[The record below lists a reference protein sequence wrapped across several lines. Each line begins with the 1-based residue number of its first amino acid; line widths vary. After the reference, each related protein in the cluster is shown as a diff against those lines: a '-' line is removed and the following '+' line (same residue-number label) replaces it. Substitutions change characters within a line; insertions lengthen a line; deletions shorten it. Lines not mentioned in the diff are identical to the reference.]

1 MFGFRA
7 EGRRVRHMDPI
18 IQATPYLMPMRCDAM
33 VFLHHDV
40 EYDTLMRYI
49 ADKSRNEGVKITF
62 LEIVIACYVRAI
74 SQVPEVNRF
83 IVNKQFY
90 NRNEL
95 TCAMT
100 ILMNT
105 ADGSIKEN
113 VIKVKFDPTDTIYD
127 VAARLTTKIE
137 ANREPEKPSFAI
149 KLASFALAIPGFTSL
164 ISWIIRGLDR
174 YGLLPRAVIDEL
186 PFHTSMFITNNASIG
201 LHSVYHHIYNFGN
214 TSMFFGIGTPE
225 RGYTVDAK
233 GNPKRWCTLPIG
245 ITVDERVCGG
255 AVYAKLFTWM
265 KRCLK
270 NPDLL
275 DTPPEQVFYN
285 EGMEYHVPKPGSELV
300 PKMPTMDVP
309 VEA

>member
-7 EGRRVRHMDPI
+7 DGRRIRHMDPI

-40 EYDTLMRYI
+40 EYEKLMHYI
-49 ADKSRNEGVKITF
+49 ADKSRKEGVKITF
-62 LEIVIACYVRAI
+62 LEIVVASYVRAI

-83 IVNKQFY
+83 IINKQFY
-90 NRNEL
+90 NRSEL

-105 ADGSIKEN
+105 PDGSIKEN
-113 VIKVKFDPTDTIYD
+113 VIKVKFDPNDTIYD
-127 VAARLTTKIE
+127 VAARLTTKID
-137 ANREPEKPSFAI
+137 ANREPENPSFAI
-149 KLASFALAIPGFTSL
+149 KIASFALAIPGFTSL
-164 ISWIIRGLDR
+164 IAGIIRGLDR

-214 TSMFFGIGTPE
+214 TSMFFGLGTPE

-270 NPDLL
+270 NPELL
-275 DTPPEQVFYN
+275 DTPPEQVFFN
-285 EGMEYHVPKPGSELV
+285 NGIEYHVPKPESAMV
-300 PKMPTMDVP
+300 PKASTM
-309 VEA
+309 EAAFEE